1 MTDFVFNS
9 AVRSN
14 VGLVRKN
21 NQDSGYAGRNFLL
34 IADGMGGHAGG
45 DVASAIAVARLA
57 SLDHGGHTGESLDS
71 LRSTIL
77 DANDRIA
84 RAVED
89 EPQLG
94 GMGTTVTALL
104 RCSDRLALAH
114 IGDSRAYLLR
124 DDSFSQMTTDHTF
137 VQMLVDEGRITPE
150 EAEYHPQRSV
160 VMRVLG
166 DVGASPELDMS
177 VREARIGDRW
187 MLCSDGLTGFA
198 DLDVIEEALRSID
211 DPGECA
217 EKLVNMALEGG
228 GADNITVVIGDVIDA
243 TDLTD
248 EDLDAPGQFGGS
260 VEINPQFAQLGTVD
274 NDTQPVDG
282 TQPVE
287 DLETEALPQVDEDT
301 AEVASNSH
309 DDETP
314 ADGASDAGAG
324 TATNSEK
331 ASDGADEETAE
342 AVSTTA
348 VGAAASSAAAVAGD
362 GKRGG
367 RGKAR
372 ATKSRKRKDLGAD
385 TDDFDEFSDEEPRRR
400 WIPWAIAGAV
410 IVLLIVAGFA
420 GKAFIQSQYYV
431 TEENGKVAVYQGVSQ
446 NLGPFKLS
454 NLNETTDI
462 EVEYLPAY
470 TQSRLKETIPA
481 SSHDEAQKIVEN
493 LRSAADK
500 TRQQSVSGGATDG
513 SSTDPAPS
521 APGEPGNNPENNPAQ
536 GTQQQPGQPD
546 QPNQPQQPAQQ
557 AEQGE
562 NP

>member
-45 DVASAIAVARLA
+45 DVASAITVARLA
-57 SLDHGGHTGESLDS
+57 SLDHGDHTGESLDS

-84 RAVED
+84 HAVED

-104 RCSDRLALAH
+104 RCNDRLALAH

-228 GADNITVVIGDVIDA
+228 GADNITVVIGDVVDA

-260 VEINPQFAQLGTVD
+260 VEINPQYAQLGTVD
-274 NDTQPVDG
+274 NDTQPVNG

-287 DLETEALPQVDEDT
+287 DLETEALPQVDEKT
-301 AEVASNSH
+301 AEVAPGSRN
-309 DDETP
+309 DDNP
-314 ADGASDAGAG
+314 ADGPANDGASVAANSEDASD
-324 TATNSEK
+324 N
-331 ASDGADEETAE
+331 ADEGATAE
-342 AVSTTA
+342 AVSATA
-348 VGAAASSAAAVAGD
+348 VGAAASSAAAVADD

-372 ATKSRKRKDLGAD
+372 ATKGRKRKDLGAD
-385 TDDFDEFSDEEPRRR
+385 TDDFDDFADDDEPRRR
-400 WIPWAIAGAV
+400 WIPWAIAAAV
-410 IVLLIVAGFA
+410 IILLVIAGFA

-446 NLGPFKLS
+446 DLGPLGLS
-454 NLNETTDI
+454 NLHETTDI
-462 EVEYLPAY
+462 EVQYLPAY

-493 LRSAADK
+493 LRSSAEK
-500 TRQQSVSGGATDG
+500 SKEQSVSGGATDG
-513 SSTDPAPS
+513 NSTDPAPP
-521 APGEPGNNPENNPAQ
+521 APGEPESTPKPKNTSASTP
-536 GTQQQPGQPD
+536 
-546 QPNQPQQPAQQ
+546 
-557 AEQGE
+557 EQGE

>member
-45 DVASAIAVARLA
+45 DVASAITVARLA
-57 SLDHGGHTGESLDS
+57 SLDHSEHNGESLDS

-104 RCSDRLALAH
+104 RCKDRLALAH

-177 VREARIGDRW
+177 VREARVGDRW

-217 EKLVNMALEGG
+217 EKLINMALEGG
-228 GADNITVVIGDVIDA
+228 GADNITVVIGDVVDA
-243 TDLTD
+243 TDLTP
-248 EDLDAPGQFGGS
+248 EELDVPGEFGGS
-260 VEINPQFAQLGTVD
+260 VEINPQFARLGTVD
-274 NDTQPVDG
+274 NDTQPVNG

-287 DLETEALPQVDEDT
+287 DLETEALPQVDEDA
-301 AEVASNSH
+301 AEVASDSAN
-309 DDETP
+309 EP
-314 ADGASDAGAG
+314 
-324 TATNSEK
+324 EEIK
-331 ASDGADEETAE
+331 ERADEDTAD

-348 VGAAASSAAAVAGD
+348 VGAAASSAASVADD

-372 ATKSRKRKDLGAD
+372 ATRGRKRKDLGAD
-385 TDDFDEFSDEEPRRR
+385 TDGFDDFSDEEPRRR
-400 WIPWAIAGAV
+400 WLPWVIAGVV
-410 IVLLIVAGFA
+410 IVVLIVAGFA

-446 NLGPFKLS
+446 NLGPLELS
-454 NLNETTDI
+454 DLHETTDI
-462 EVEYLPAY
+462 EVQYLPAY

-493 LRSAADK
+493 LRSSADK
-500 TRQQSVSGGATDG
+500 ARQQSVSGGATDG
-513 SSTDPAPS
+513 NSSDPAPS
-521 APGEPGNNPENNPAQ
+521 APGQPERKPAQ
-536 GTQQQPGQPD
+536 KPGQATGQPEQPRQPTQQPK
-546 QPNQPQQPAQQ
+546 
-557 AEQGE
+557 QGE

>member
-45 DVASAIAVARLA
+45 DVASAITVARLA
-57 SLDHGGHTGESLDS
+57 SLDHSEHNGESLDS

-104 RCSDRLALAH
+104 RCKDRLALAH

-177 VREARIGDRW
+177 VREARVGDRW

-217 EKLVNMALEGG
+217 EKLINMALEGG
-228 GADNITVVIGDVIDA
+228 GADNITVVIGDVVDA
-243 TDLTD
+243 TDLTP
-248 EDLDAPGQFGGS
+248 EELDAPGEFGGS
-260 VEINPQFAQLGTVD
+260 VEINPQFARLGTVD
-274 NDTQPVDG
+274 NDTQPVNG

-287 DLETEALPQVDEDT
+287 DLETEALPRVDEDAAEVASDSANEPEATKERADEDT
-301 AEVASNSH
+301 A
-309 DDETP
+309 D
-314 ADGASDAGAG
+314 
-324 TATNSEK
+324 
-331 ASDGADEETAE
+331 

-348 VGAAASSAAAVAGD
+348 VGAAASSAASVASD

-372 ATKSRKRKDLGAD
+372 ATRGRKRKDLGAD
-385 TDDFDEFSDEEPRRR
+385 TDGFDDFSDEEPRRR
-400 WIPWAIAGAV
+400 WLPWVIAGVV
-410 IVLLIVAGFA
+410 IVVLIVAGFA

-446 NLGPFKLS
+446 NLGPLELS
-454 NLNETTDI
+454 DLHETTDI
-462 EVEYLPAY
+462 EVQYLPAY

-493 LRSAADK
+493 LRSSADK
-500 TRQQSVSGGATDG
+500 ARQQSVSGGATDG
-513 SSTDPAPS
+513 NSSDPAPS
-521 APGEPGNNPENNPAQ
+521 APGQPERKPAQ
-536 GTQQQPGQPD
+536 KPGQATGQPEQPRQPTQQPK
-546 QPNQPQQPAQQ
+546 
-557 AEQGE
+557 QGE

>member
-21 NQDSGYAGRNFLL
+21 NQDSGYAGRSFLL

-45 DVASAIAVARLA
+45 DVASAITVARLA
-57 SLDHGGHTGESLDS
+57 SLDHPDHNGESLDS

-84 RAVED
+84 RAVDD

-104 RCSDRLALAH
+104 RCNDRLALAH

-166 DVGASPELDMS
+166 DVGAPPELDMS

-211 DPGECA
+211 DPGDCA

-228 GADNITVVIGDVIDA
+228 GADNITVVIGDVVDA
-243 TDLTD
+243 TDLTA
-248 EDLDAPGQFGGS
+248 EDLATPGAFGGS
-260 VEINPQFAQLGTVD
+260 VEINPQYAQLGSAD
-274 NDTQPVDG
+274 NDTQPVNE
-282 TQPVE
+282 PKAVE
-287 DLETEALPQVDEDT
+287 DLETETLPQVDEET
-301 AEVASNSH
+301 AEVSSDSASASK
-309 DDETP
+309 ETK
-314 ADGASDAGAG
+314 
-324 TATNSEK
+324 E
-331 ASDGADEETAE
+331 GADTNPAE
-342 AVSTTA
+342 AASATA
-348 VGAAASSAAAVAGD
+348 VGAAASSAASVAD
-362 GKRGG
+362 ASKRGG

-372 ATKSRKRKDLGAD
+372 ATSGRKRKDLGAD
-385 TDDFDEFSDEEPRRR
+385 TDDFDDFSDEEPRRR
-400 WIPWAIAGAV
+400 WIPWAIAAAV
-410 IVLLIVAGFA
+410 IVVLIAAGFA

-431 TEENGKVAVYQGVSQ
+431 TEEDGKVAVYQGISQ
-446 NLGPFKLS
+446 NLGPFELS
-454 NLNETTDI
+454 NLRETTDI
-462 EVEYLPAY
+462 EVQYLPAY
-470 TQSRLKETIPA
+470 SQSRLKETIPA
-481 SSHDEAQKIVEN
+481 SSEDEAKKIVEN
-493 LRSAADK
+493 LRSSAEKA
-500 TRQQSVSGGATDG
+500 RQQSVSGGATDG
-513 SSTDPAPS
+513 NSSDPAPS
-521 APGEPGNNPENNPAQ
+521 APGKPEQ
-536 GTQQQPGQPD
+536 GQQQAPDQQPGQ
-546 QPNQPQQPAQQ
+546 QNQPQQKQPAQQ
-557 AEQGE
+557 PKQGE

>member
-45 DVASAIAVARLA
+45 DVASAITVARLA
-57 SLDHGGHTGESLDS
+57 SLDHSEHNGESLDS

-104 RCSDRLALAH
+104 RCKDRLALAH

-177 VREARIGDRW
+177 VREARVGDRW

-217 EKLVNMALEGG
+217 EKLINMALEGG
-228 GADNITVVIGDVIDA
+228 GADNITVVIGDVVDA
-243 TDLTD
+243 TDLTP
-248 EDLDAPGQFGGS
+248 EELDAPGEFGGS
-260 VEINPQFAQLGTVD
+260 VEINPQFARLGTVD
-274 NDTQPVDG
+274 NDTQPVNG

-287 DLETEALPQVDEDT
+287 DLETEALPRVDEDA
-301 AEVASNSH
+301 AEVASDSAN
-309 DDETP
+309 EP
-314 ADGASDAGAG
+314 
-324 TATNSEK
+324 EEIK
-331 ASDGADEETAE
+331 ERADEDNAD

-348 VGAAASSAAAVAGD
+348 VGAAASSAASVASD

-372 ATKSRKRKDLGAD
+372 ATRGRKRKDLGAD
-385 TDDFDEFSDEEPRRR
+385 TDGFDDFSDEEPRRR
-400 WIPWAIAGAV
+400 WLPWVIAGVV
-410 IVLLIVAGFA
+410 IVVLIVAGFA

-446 NLGPFKLS
+446 NLGPLELS
-454 NLNETTDI
+454 DLHETTDI
-462 EVEYLPAY
+462 EVQYLPAY

-493 LRSAADK
+493 LRSSADK
-500 TRQQSVSGGATDG
+500 ARQQSVSGGATDG
-513 SSTDPAPS
+513 NSSDPAPS
-521 APGEPGNNPENNPAQ
+521 APGQPERKPAQ
-536 GTQQQPGQPD
+536 KPGQATGQPEQPRQPTQQPK
-546 QPNQPQQPAQQ
+546 
-557 AEQGE
+557 QGE

>member
-45 DVASAIAVARLA
+45 DVASAITVARLA
-57 SLDHGGHTGESLDS
+57 SLDHSDHDGESLDS

-77 DANDRIA
+77 DANDRIT

-104 RCSDRLALAH
+104 RCNDRLALAH

-124 DDSFSQMTTDHTF
+124 DDSFTQMTTDHTF
-137 VQMLVDEGRITPE
+137 VQMLVDEGRITLE

-166 DVGASPELDMS
+166 DVGAPPELDMS

-211 DPGECA
+211 DPGDCA
-217 EKLVNMALEGG
+217 EKLINMALEGG

-243 TDLTD
+243 ADLTA
-248 EDLDAPGQFGGS
+248 EDLDASGAFGGS
-260 VEINPQFAQLGTVD
+260 VEINPQYAKLGSAD
-274 NDTQPVDG
+274 NDTQPVDNPK
-282 TQPVE
+282 PVE
-287 DLETEALPQVDEDT
+287 DLETEALPQVDEET
-301 AEVASNSH
+301 AEVSSDSASAPE
-309 DDETP
+309 ETK
-314 ADGASDAGAG
+314 
-324 TATNSEK
+324 E
-331 ASDGADEETAE
+331 GADTNPAE
-342 AVSTTA
+342 AASATA
-348 VGAAASSAAAVAGD
+348 VGAAASSAASVAD
-362 GKRGG
+362 ASKRGG

-372 ATKSRKRKDLGAD
+372 ATSGRKRKELGAD
-385 TDDFDEFSDEEPRRR
+385 TDDFDDFSDEEPRRR
-400 WIPWAIAGAV
+400 WIPWAIAAAV
-410 IVLLIVAGFA
+410 IVVLIAAGFA

-431 TEENGKVAVYQGVSQ
+431 TEEDGKVAVYQGISQ
-446 NLGPFKLS
+446 NLGPFELS
-454 NLNETTDI
+454 DLHETTDI
-462 EVEYLPAY
+462 EVQYLPAY
-470 TQSRLKETIPA
+470 SQSRLKETIPA
-481 SSHDEAQKIVEN
+481 SSEDEAKKIVEN
-493 LRSAADK
+493 LRSSADK
-500 TRQQSVSGGATDG
+500 VKKQSVSGGATDG
-513 SSTDPAPS
+513 NTNDPAPR
-521 APGEPGNNPENNPAQ
+521 APD
-536 GTQQQPGQPD
+536 QPGQGQQQALDEQAD
-546 QPNQPQQPAQQ
+546 QQNQPQQQG
-557 AEQGE
+557 QGE

>member
-45 DVASAIAVARLA
+45 DVASAITVARLA
-57 SLDHGGHTGESLDS
+57 SLDHSEHNGESLDS

-104 RCSDRLALAH
+104 RCKDRLALAH

-177 VREARIGDRW
+177 VREARVGDRW

-217 EKLVNMALEGG
+217 EKLINMALEGG
-228 GADNITVVIGDVIDA
+228 GADNITVVIGDVVDA
-243 TDLTD
+243 TDLTP
-248 EDLDAPGQFGGS
+248 EELDAPGEFGGS
-260 VEINPQFAQLGTVD
+260 VEINPQFARLGTVD
-274 NDTQPVDG
+274 NDTQPVNG

-287 DLETEALPQVDEDT
+287 DLETEALPRVDEDAAEVASDSANEPEEIKERADEDT
-301 AEVASNSH
+301 A
-309 DDETP
+309 D
-314 ADGASDAGAG
+314 
-324 TATNSEK
+324 
-331 ASDGADEETAE
+331 

-348 VGAAASSAAAVAGD
+348 VGAAASSAASVASD

-372 ATKSRKRKDLGAD
+372 ATRGRKRKDLGAD
-385 TDDFDEFSDEEPRRR
+385 TDGFDDFSDEEPRRR
-400 WIPWAIAGAV
+400 WLPWVIAGVV
-410 IVLLIVAGFA
+410 IVVLIVAGFA

-446 NLGPFKLS
+446 NLGPLELS
-454 NLNETTDI
+454 DLHETTDI
-462 EVEYLPAY
+462 EVQYLPAY

-493 LRSAADK
+493 LRSSADK
-500 TRQQSVSGGATDG
+500 ARQQSVSGGATDG
-513 SSTDPAPS
+513 NSSDPAPS
-521 APGEPGNNPENNPAQ
+521 APGQPERKPAQ
-536 GTQQQPGQPD
+536 KPGQATGQPEQPRQPTQQPK
-546 QPNQPQQPAQQ
+546 
-557 AEQGE
+557 QGE

>member
-57 SLDHGGHTGESLDS
+57 SLDRPDHNGESLDS

-77 DANDRIA
+77 DANDRIT
-84 RAVED
+84 RTVED

-104 RCSDRLALAH
+104 RCNDRLALAH

-166 DVGASPELDMS
+166 DVGAPPELDMS

-217 EKLVNMALEGG
+217 EKLINMALEGG
-228 GADNITVVIGDVIDA
+228 GADNITVVIGDVVDA
-243 TDLTD
+243 TNLTP
-248 EDLDAPGQFGGS
+248 EDLDAPGEFGGS
-260 VEINPQFAQLGTVD
+260 VEINPQYAQLGIAD
-274 NDTQPVDG
+274 NDTQPVDDPK
-282 TQPVE
+282 PVE
-287 DLETEALPQVDEDT
+287 DLETEALPQVDEET
-301 AEVASNSH
+301 AEVAPTSRS
-309 DDETP
+309 P
-314 ADGASDAGAG
+314 RGLSRISRRGAKESQAEGDSAEVSDAA
-324 TATNSEK
+324 AQDAAENP
-331 ASDGADEETAE
+331 AE
-342 AVSTTA
+342 AASATA
-348 VGAAASSAAAVAGD
+348 VGAAASSAAAVAD
-362 GKRGG
+362 NGKRGG

-372 ATKSRKRKDLGAD
+372 AASGRKPKDLGAD
-385 TDDFDEFSDEEPRRR
+385 TDDFDDFSDDEPRRR

-410 IVLLIVAGFA
+410 IVVLIVAGFA
-420 GKAFIQSQYYV
+420 GKSFIQSQYYV
-431 TEENGKVAVYQGVSQ
+431 TEEDGKVAVYQGISQ
-446 NLGPFKLS
+446 NLGPFELS
-454 NLNETTDI
+454 DLHETTDI
-462 EVEYLPAY
+462 EVQYLPAY
-470 TQSRLKETIPA
+470 SQSRLKETIPA
-481 SSHDEAQKIVEN
+481 SSEDEAKKIVEN
-493 LRSAADK
+493 LRSSADK
-500 TRQQSVSGGATDG
+500 VKQQSVSGGATDG
-513 SSTDPAPS
+513 NSSDPAPP
-521 APGEPGNNPENNPAQ
+521 APD
-536 GTQQQPGQPD
+536 QPGQGQKPD
-546 QPNQPQQPAQQ
+546 QPKQKPAQQ
-557 AEQGE
+557 QEQGE

>member
-45 DVASAIAVARLA
+45 DVASAITVARLA
-57 SLDHGGHTGESLDS
+57 SLDHSEHNGESLDS

-104 RCSDRLALAH
+104 RCKDRLALAH

-177 VREARIGDRW
+177 VREARVGDRW

-217 EKLVNMALEGG
+217 EKLINMALEGG
-228 GADNITVVIGDVIDA
+228 GADNITVVIGDVVDA
-243 TDLTD
+243 TDLTP
-248 EDLDAPGQFGGS
+248 EELDAPGEFGGS
-260 VEINPQFAQLGTVD
+260 VEINPQFARLGTVD
-274 NDTQPVDG
+274 NDTQPVNG

-287 DLETEALPQVDEDT
+287 DLETEALPRVDEDAAEVASDSANEPEETKERADEDT
-301 AEVASNSH
+301 A
-309 DDETP
+309 D
-314 ADGASDAGAG
+314 
-324 TATNSEK
+324 
-331 ASDGADEETAE
+331 

-348 VGAAASSAAAVAGD
+348 VGAAASSAASVASD

-372 ATKSRKRKDLGAD
+372 ATRGRKRKDLGAD
-385 TDDFDEFSDEEPRRR
+385 TDGFDDFSDEEPRRR
-400 WIPWAIAGAV
+400 WLPWVIAGVV
-410 IVLLIVAGFA
+410 IVVLIVAGFA

-446 NLGPFKLS
+446 NLGPLELS
-454 NLNETTDI
+454 DLHETTDI
-462 EVEYLPAY
+462 EVQYLPAY

-493 LRSAADK
+493 LRSSADK
-500 TRQQSVSGGATDG
+500 ARQQSVSGGATDG
-513 SSTDPAPS
+513 NSSDPAPS
-521 APGEPGNNPENNPAQ
+521 APGQPERKPAQ
-536 GTQQQPGQPD
+536 KPGQATGQPEQPRQPTQQPK
-546 QPNQPQQPAQQ
+546 
-557 AEQGE
+557 QGE

>member
-45 DVASAIAVARLA
+45 DVASAITVARLA
-57 SLDHGGHTGESLDS
+57 SLDHGDHTGESLDS

-77 DANDRIA
+77 GANDRIA
-84 RAVED
+84 HAVED

-104 RCSDRLALAH
+104 RCNDRLALAH

-166 DVGASPELDMS
+166 DVGAPPELDMS

-228 GADNITVVIGDVIDA
+228 GADNITVVIGDVVDA

-260 VEINPQFAQLGTVD
+260 VEINPQYAQLGTVD

-287 DLETEALPQVDEDT
+287 DLETEALPQVDEKT
-301 AEVASNSH
+301 AEVAPGSRN
-309 DDETP
+309 DDDP
-314 ADGASDAGAG
+314 ADGPANDGASVAANSEDAGD
-324 TATNSEK
+324 N
-331 ASDGADEETAE
+331 ADEGATAE
-342 AVSTTA
+342 AVSATA
-348 VGAAASSAAAVAGD
+348 VGAAASSAAAVAD
-362 GKRGG
+362 DDKRGG

-372 ATKSRKRKDLGAD
+372 ATKGRKRKDLGAD
-385 TDDFDEFSDEEPRRR
+385 TDDFDDFADDDEPRRR
-400 WIPWAIAGAV
+400 WIPWAIAAAV
-410 IVLLIVAGFA
+410 IILLVIAGFA

-446 NLGPFKLS
+446 DLGPLGLS
-454 NLNETTDI
+454 NLHETTDI
-462 EVEYLPAY
+462 EVQYLPAY

-493 LRSAADK
+493 LRSSAEK
-500 TRQQSVSGGATDG
+500 SKEQSVSGGATDG
-513 SSTDPAPS
+513 NSTDPAPP
-521 APGEPGNNPENNPAQ
+521 APGEPESTPKPKNTPAS
-536 GTQQQPGQPD
+536 TP
-546 QPNQPQQPAQQ
+546 
-557 AEQGE
+557 EQGE

>member
-45 DVASAIAVARLA
+45 DVASAITVARLA
-57 SLDHGGHTGESLDS
+57 SLDHGDHTGESLDS

-84 RAVED
+84 HAVED

-104 RCSDRLALAH
+104 RCNDRLALAH

-228 GADNITVVIGDVIDA
+228 GADNITVVIGDVVDA

-248 EDLDAPGQFGGS
+248 KDLDAPGQFGGS
-260 VEINPQFAQLGTVD
+260 VEINPQYAQLGTVD
-274 NDTQPVDG
+274 NDTQPVNG

-287 DLETEALPQVDEDT
+287 DLETEALPQVDEKT
-301 AEVASNSH
+301 AEVAPGSRN
-309 DDETP
+309 DDNP
-314 ADGASDAGAG
+314 ADGPANDGASVAANSEDASD
-324 TATNSEK
+324 N
-331 ASDGADEETAE
+331 ADEGATAE
-342 AVSTTA
+342 AVSATA
-348 VGAAASSAAAVAGD
+348 VGAAASSAAAVADD

-372 ATKSRKRKDLGAD
+372 ATKGRKRKDLGAD
-385 TDDFDEFSDEEPRRR
+385 TDDFDDFADDDEPRRR
-400 WIPWAIAGAV
+400 WIPWAIAAAV
-410 IVLLIVAGFA
+410 IILLVIAGFA

-446 NLGPFKLS
+446 DLGPLGLS
-454 NLNETTDI
+454 NLHETTDI
-462 EVEYLPAY
+462 EVQYLPAY

-493 LRSAADK
+493 LRSSAEK
-500 TRQQSVSGGATDG
+500 SKEQSVSGGATDG
-513 SSTDPAPS
+513 NSTDPAPP
-521 APGEPGNNPENNPAQ
+521 APGEPESTPKPKNTSASTP
-536 GTQQQPGQPD
+536 
-546 QPNQPQQPAQQ
+546 
-557 AEQGE
+557 EQGE

>member
-57 SLDHGGHTGESLDS
+57 SLDHGDHTGESLDS

-104 RCSDRLALAH
+104 RCNDRLALAH

-301 AEVASNSH
+301 AEVASNSR

-331 ASDGADEETAE
+331 ASDGAVEETAE
-342 AVSTTA
+342 AVSATA

-362 GKRGG
+362 SKRGG

-446 NLGPFKLS
+446 NLGPFELS

-462 EVEYLPAY
+462 EVQYLPAY

-513 SSTDPAPS
+513 NSTDPAPS
-521 APGEPGNNPENNPAQ
+521 APGEPGNSPENNPE
-536 GTQQQPGQPD
+536 QQPGQPD